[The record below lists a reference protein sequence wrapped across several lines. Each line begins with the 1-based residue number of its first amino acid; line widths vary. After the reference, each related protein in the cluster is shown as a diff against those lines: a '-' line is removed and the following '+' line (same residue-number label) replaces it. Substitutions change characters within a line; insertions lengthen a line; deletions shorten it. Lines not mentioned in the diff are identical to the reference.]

1 MERNHYRA
9 RLDSMAVLA
18 SDMAQ
23 EAWDIYCKTVEA
35 DLKRH
40 YGERYVFLADVRD
53 LLYREMEK

>member
-1 MERNHYRA
+1 
-9 RLDSMAVLA
+9 MAVLA